1 MLHKQEKN
9 ATRVGK
15 AITGGALF
23 TLILLACN
31 FITPKT
37 GADLTS
43 PTTSPDILWRE
54 TQSPLFPINWPP
66 TADTVWVRYTFAYG
80 SNPSQLMDG
89 NYVSNLLS
97 KTEWQA
103 GVESTTVLSKEI
115 SQAAIQGVVPLD
127 EETQK
132 ILGNESQVSE
142 YILKLTEMPDLQ
154 ASETQEFLAYYRVWF
169 KYNGAFLK
177 LIRAEHGA
185 FIEWVTQDD

>member
-1 MLHKQEKN
+1 MPYKREKSISLTLKT
-9 ATRVGK
+9 ATSGLIV
-15 AITGGALF
+15 ALSVF
-23 TLILLACN
+23 ACN
-31 FITPKT
+31 FSQPVASPFT
-37 GADLTS
+37 
-43 PTTSPDILWRE
+43 PTTSADILWRE
-54 TQSPLFPINWPP
+54 TQSPLLPASWPP

-80 SNPSQLMDG
+80 SNPAQLMDG

-97 KTEWQA
+97 KTEWRA

-115 SQAAIQGVVPLD
+115 SQASIQGMVPLD

-154 ASETQEFLAYYRVWF
+154 ASEAQEFLAYYRVWF